1 MRQLNRGTSLIESLA
16 ATLLLSIGVLGAAQL
31 HLRTQAHAEA
41 SQAEGLAVLLATDL
55 GERIRAN
62 PSEDAATSAYN
73 QLAPFATA
81 RRPHALADVACDT
94 PQRACTHQQMAM
106 QDLQQWQQALSRHL
120 GEAAAFVQ
128 VQSAH
133 VDIWVG
139 WRPALSSTGTP
150 PAGCP
155 EGFQAPPG
163 IQCLH
168 LQTAR

>member
-31 HLRTQAHAEA
+31 HLRTQAHAQV
-41 SQAEGLAVLLATDL
+41 SQAEVLATLLATDL

-62 PSEDAATSAYN
+62 PSEDAATSPYN
-73 QLAPFATA
+73 LLAPFATA
-81 RRPHALADVACDT
+81 RQPRALADVACDT

-139 WRPALSSTGTP
+139 WRPALP
-150 PAGCP
+150 PAGTQAVGCP
-155 EGFQAPPG
+155 EAFQAPPG